1 MRVRNFGPSLA
12 VLAVLLLGIAVLPGA
27 AQPVISQG
35 GVVNAASFRPA
46 DFPGS
51 ELAPGAMVS
60 IFGSGLGPQAG
71 VQAGQFPLPEELG
84 PQRTRVQIN
93 DQLMCRLLYVSET
106 QINCQLPL
114 GLAGD
119 RIRIRVMTTQGT
131 SNTVE
136 APFGPMGCG
145 LFTQAR
151 NGRGPLLAQNF
162 EDAPDPMNRF
172 RINAVHESARQ
183 GQVVVM
189 WGTGLGDTNPPVAAG
204 EPTPGQAPATEQP
217 EVYVAGIRAQVQ
229 YAGRA
234 PGFAGL
240 DQIQIV
246 VPPNA
251 PDSCAAPIRLQQRD
265 RTSNI
270 GTIAINRNGGRCQDA
285 FNITTAGESFGQV
298 VLASGLGRLGPGQL
312 GPMTGFGGPYPTRP
326 SPFNPPGPNRGPGGG
341 VRSGAG
347 GVGPNGIG
355 PYGMHPGIPTFA
367 GGLALGPGPGMGSG
381 MGQAAVAGPN
391 MAMAQFVRLG
401 QDADLDIGIPPAAT
415 DSCNSYP
422 IGPNG
427 ILDIVRG
434 AVQRLDAGTISVTG
448 PGVSLTL
455 NPIQTALGPIYMA
468 PLPGPLE
475 QGDYGA
481 QGTGGAAVGPF
492 GPASVAV
499 PPLVTVT
506 TSLAAGTQI
515 SRAAGLTLAWTGGD
529 PNDLVVIHG
538 RSFLIP
544 PTVQRPVQDPMQFH
558 SQAFVCTTT
567 AGAMSFTV
575 PPWALALLPDGLLT
589 LNVTHMPAAEGVTRF
604 EATGL
609 DVGGVFRW
617 LDTTTF
623 LDLEVVP

>member
-1 MRVRNFGPSLA
+1 MRERTFGPRVAGFAALFF
-12 VLAVLLLGIAVLPGA
+12 GIAVLPGA

-46 DFPGS
+46 DFPGA
-51 ELAPGAMVS
+51 ELAPGGMIS
-60 IFGSGLGPQAG
+60 IFGSGLGPAAG
-71 VQAGQFPLPEELG
+71 VQAGAFPLPEELG

-93 DQLMCRLLYVSET
+93 EQLMCRLLYVSDA
-106 QINCQLPL
+106 QVNCQLPL

-162 EDAPDPMNRF
+162 EDVADPANRF
-172 RINAVHESARQ
+172 RMNGVRDSARP
-183 GQVVVM
+183 GQVMVL
-189 WGTGLGDTNPPVAAG
+189 WGTGLGATNPPVAAG
-204 EPTPGQAPATEQP
+204 DPTPGQAPAVEQP
-217 EVYVAGIRAQVQ
+217 EVFVAGMRAQVQ

-246 VPPNA
+246 IPAGV
-251 PDSCAAPIRLQQRD
+251 PDSCAAPVRLQQMD

-270 GTIAINRNGGRCQDA
+270 GTIAIHRNGGVCRDA
-285 FNITTAGESFGQV
+285 FNITSAGESFGQV

-312 GPMTGFGGPYPTRP
+312 GAAAGYGGPYPTRP
-326 SPFNPPGPNRGPGGG
+326 SPFNPVGPNRGPGGG

-347 GVGPNGIG
+347 GVGNNGIG
-355 PYGMHPGIPTFA
+355 PYGLHPGIPSFA
-367 GGLALGPGPGMGSG
+367 GGLGLGLGQGPGMG
-381 MGQAAVAGPN
+381 MTATGPN
-391 MAMAQFVRLG
+391 MALAQFVRLAE
-401 QDADLDIGIPPAAT
+401 DASLDIGVPPAAT

-427 ILDIVRG
+427 IADIVRG
-434 AVQRLDAGTISVTG
+434 AVQRLDAGTIDVTG

-455 NPIQTALGPIYMA
+455 TPIQTALGPLYMA
-468 PLPGPLE
+468 PLPAAIE
-475 QGDYGA
+475 QGDYA
-481 QGTGGAAVGPF
+481 TQGMGGAEVGAF
-492 GPASVAV
+492 GPATMTVS
-499 PPLVTVT
+499 PPVTVT
-506 TSLAAGTQI
+506 TSLAAGTQV
-515 SRAAGLTLAWTGGD
+515 SRAAGLTLSWTGGD

-544 PTVQRPVQDPMQFH
+544 PTVQRPVSDPMQFR

-567 AGAMSFTV
+567 AGALSFTV

-589 LNVTHMPAAEGVTRF
+589 LNVTHMPPAEGVTRF

-609 DVGGVFRW
+609 DAGGVFRW
-617 LDTTTF
+617 VDTTTF